1 MKQTLKG
8 LIDWS
13 LYGALLRHQ
22 RTSVI
27 GFRKAEEFTD
37 ALWRRTRVFISRD
50 VLYKIERGDRAPD
63 TVEFMALNKAVYGS
77 FFPEAIIKQCMCE
90 EWKAL
95 SDDYDPKEPCITE
108 KWALENIDQ
117 AIQDFDLS
125 SDADCFVCADATK
138 DVPHVFDPSK

>member
-63 TVEFMALNKAVYGS
+63 TIEFMALNKAVYGS

-95 SDDYDPKEPCITE
+95 SDD
-108 KWALENIDQ
+108 Q